1 MNFRRGLFHGVA
13 MVAAVVALAAIGLMA
28 TPAAAQSGAG
38 PLRIV
43 VPYPPGGGSDR
54 AARVLAEALQ
64 TRMGSAVVV
73 ENIVG
78 VGGRAAMRQLAA
90 ANDSNVLVL
99 ANPALMVVAP
109 LVFKNIGYEPDRD
122 YQPVAQISAYEFAA
136 AVGPAVPVRELNH
149 LMAWMKA
156 NPEKANIGVPA
167 TGSLPH
173 FFGLMWADAA
183 KAKVEVVGYK
193 GSAPLSNDLIG
204 GHVPVVVDS
213 LEVLLPLH
221 EAGKLRILATSG
233 NSRSVTTIPSFKET
247 GMGFSAK
254 GWNVL
259 YAKTAMPTATAER
272 LGREIAAVMTNAAVR
287 EQFVKAKVDPVSANR
302 AATAQMLTGFKAQW
316 EPVVRQSKLQ
326 FE

>member
-1 MNFRRGLFHGVA
+1 MNVRRRLIHSV
-13 MVAAVVALAAIGLMA
+13 VAAALVATTMGL
-28 TPAAAQSGAG
+28 TTSPTAAQSNAG

-64 TRMGSAVVV
+64 TRIGSAVIV
-73 ENIVG
+73 ENIAG
-78 VGGRAAMRQLAA
+78 VGGRTAMRQVAGA
-90 ANDSNVLVL
+90 SDTNVLVL

-109 LVFKNIGYEPDRD
+109 LVFRNIGYEPDRD

-136 AVGPAVPVRELNH
+136 AVGPAVPVRELSH

-183 KAKVEVVGYK
+183 RAKVEVVGYK
-193 GSAPLSNDLIG
+193 GSAPLSTNLIG
-204 GHVPVVVDS
+204 GHVPVAVDS

-233 NSRSVTTIPSFKET
+233 TSRSVATIPSFKEA

-259 YAKTAMPTATAER
+259 YAKAGMPAATAER
-272 LGREIAAVMTNAAVR
+272 LGQEIAAVMTDAAVR
-287 EQFVKAKVDPVSANR
+287 EQFAKAKVDAVSANR
-302 AATAQMLTGFKAQW
+302 TATMQMLTGFKAQW